1 MHPVAYGPVSWE
13 RMIRAVEKVRARLD
27 RAVAAL
33 EAAGIPYAVA
43 GGNAV
48 AAWVSRVDEAAVR
61 NTQDV
66 DILLRRDDLERAKTA
81 LAQAGFVFRHVKSI
95 DMFLDGPNAKARDA
109 INVVY
114 AGEKVTDDSLTS
126 SPDITEV
133 DAAGPFHVVDLEPLV
148 RMKLA
153 SYRLKDR
160 VHLLDMIGVGLIDA
174 TWPVRFPPELARRL
188 QSLLDNPDA

>member
-1 MHPVAYGPVSWE
+1 MSQVHYGPISWE

-27 RAVAAL
+27 RAVSAL

-66 DILLRRDDLERAKTA
+66 DVLLRREDLERTKTA
-81 LAQAGFVFRHVKSI
+81 MAAAGFVFRHVKSI
-95 DMFLDGPNAKARDA
+95 DMFLDGPEAKARDA
-109 INVVY
+109 VHVVF
-114 AGEKVTDDSLTS
+114 AQEKVNADSLVP
-126 SPDITEV
+126 SPDVTEV
-133 DAAGPFHVVDLEPLV
+133 DDSGPFQIVDLEPLV
-148 RMKLA
+148 RMKLT

-160 VHLLDMIGVGLIDA
+160 VHLMDMIGVGLIDA
-174 TWPVRFPPELARRL
+174 SWPSRFSTELAARL
-188 QSLLDNPDA
+188 QSLLDNPDG